1 MLNDAMIDDDF
12 KRALV
17 ALLFEIDP
25 WHRCERA
32 DGSIYA
38 EGGLAADCQHC
49 NALLSERI
57 LSSAKTSVA
66 SAAIAR

>member
-25 WHRCERA
+25 WHRCER

-38 EGGLAADCQHC
+38 EGGLADNCEHC
-49 NALLSERI
+49 RAT
-57 LSSAKTSVA
+57 A
-66 SAAIAR
+66 

>member
-12 KRALV
+12 KRAIV

-32 DGSIYA
+32 DGAIYA
-38 EGGLAADCQHC
+38 EGGPAADCQHC
-49 NALLSERI
+49 NALLLER
-57 LSSAKTSVA
+57 LLCGSKTIVTSTT
-66 SAAIAR
+66 IAG

>member
-1 MLNDAMIDDDF
+1 MLNAAMIDEDF
-12 KRALV
+12 KRSIV

-38 EGGLAADCQHC
+38 EGGLANNCEHC
-49 NALLSERI
+49 RATAVDPQGHR
-57 LSSAKTSVA
+57 TDQGP
-66 SAAIAR
+66 